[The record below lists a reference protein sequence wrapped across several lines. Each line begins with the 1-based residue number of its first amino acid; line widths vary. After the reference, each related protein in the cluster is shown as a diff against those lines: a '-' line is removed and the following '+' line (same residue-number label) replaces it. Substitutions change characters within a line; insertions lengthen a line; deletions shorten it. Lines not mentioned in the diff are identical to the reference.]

1 MDGSRGTTVVRPR
14 AGIRGRCPPRVC
26 ACNTDHSPDSR
37 GCALARREA
46 DGSDLAKYGRRGP
59 REQPRIHTEFV
70 ALSGPVFG
78 PGRRAGRPQGA
89 PRWAVPACAV
99 PVTADRGEQSPPGR
113 TGLRHRRPVR
123 HVGRFCAFGGQLRGG
138 GRGGRHSSRAWNVG
152 EWSGPQCGC
161 AHVGRSWG
169 MSGRAGRSWGMSGG
183 AGRSW
188 GVSGGAGRSWGMSR
202 GAGRRALRTTDGE
215 RVNGGVDD
223 AT

>member
-113 TGLRHRRPVR
+113 TGLRHRRPVG
-123 HVGRFCAFGGQLRGG
+123 HVGRCWALWGPT
-138 GRGGRHSSRAWNVG
+138 AWRR
-152 EWSGPQCGC
+152 SGKGPSFQG
-161 AHVGRSWG
+161 VER
-169 MSGRAGRSWGMSGG
+169 
-183 AGRSW
+183 W
-188 GVSGGAGRSWGMSR
+188 GVEWCTMRVRRCWTVLGNVRPCWATGATRY
-202 GAGRRALRTTDGE
+202 RRRKGE
-215 RVNGGVDD
+215 RRS
-223 AT
+223 